1 MGRKENT
8 NMFIKSRR
16 WQYAITAVLTAL
28 CLTGSSQKICEVK
41 ATGNS
46 TDTIVK
52 LDEKLGVAP
61 GAVLAELQAH
71 ENDGYYLGT
80 PYTGEPV

>member
-1 MGRKENT
+1 
-8 NMFIKSRR
+8 MFIKSRR

-28 CLTGSSQKICEVK
+28 CLTGSSQKISEVK

-52 LDEKLGVAP
+52 LDEKLGAAP
-61 GAVLAELQAH
+61 GAV
-71 ENDGYYLGT
+71 
-80 PYTGEPV
+80 